1 MRKALMVTVGVLWTV
16 LIVSGM
22 LLVCLAIFGALLR
35 CQVSPVLIGAVSMLL
50 SGAVGCWMG
59 NILVG
64 FWRIVR
70 DELRNGSRF

>member
-1 MRKALMVTVGVLWTV
+1 MRKVLMITAGVLWTA

-22 LLVCLAIFGALLR
+22 LLVCLTIFGALLR
-35 CQVSPVLIGAVSMLL
+35 CQVSPVLIGAISMLL

-70 DELRNGSRF
+70 DGLKNNNRF

>member
-1 MRKALMVTVGVLWTV
+1 MKKALMVTVGVLWTA

-35 CQVSPVLIGAVSMLL
+35 CQVSPVLIGAISMLL

-70 DELRNGSRF
+70 DGLKNNNRF

>member
-1 MRKALMVTVGVLWTV
+1 MITVGVLWTV
-16 LIVSGM
+16 LIVSGV
-22 LLVCLAIFGALLR
+22 LLVCLAIFGVLLR
-35 CQVSPVLIGAVSMLL
+35 CQGSRILAGEVSMLL

-70 DELRNGSRF
+70 DELKNGSRF